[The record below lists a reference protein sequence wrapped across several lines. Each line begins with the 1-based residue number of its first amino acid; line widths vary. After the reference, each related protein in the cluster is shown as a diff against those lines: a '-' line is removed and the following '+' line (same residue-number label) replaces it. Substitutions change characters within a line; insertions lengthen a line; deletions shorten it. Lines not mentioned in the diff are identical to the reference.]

1 MKRKTDSVITLI
13 SSLLCAATVLSCAA
27 CSGGRRTS
35 ETDGAS
41 VSTSDADVRRPGD
54 DVVIRPDETDDE
66 TDAVTAPAES
76 DVLPIA
82 DETLDLDVKA
92 PQCFVFDTQS
102 GELIYMKGK
111 GEKLY
116 PASTTKLLTIM
127 YALTVLDPEML
138 VTPGDELSLVGEF
151 STIAYVKPNHTLSVE
166 MLIEGML
173 LPSGNDAAYV
183 PACAAGRK
191 LSDDPKGIPAVD
203 AVALFIDGMNEY
215 ANSIGMTGS
224 HFTCPDGYP
233 DEDHYSTVEDMAI
246 ISAIAVKNSIIK
258 KYARILV
265 DNVVYASQ
273 HTNKWTNS
281 NKLLDPSGEFYSPYA
296 TGLKTGSADNNY
308 SFIASADI
316 EGVTYIAGFFT
327 EEHPNDRFVDAL
339 TVIKALEDR
348 LP

>member
-27 CSGGRRTS
+27 CSRGGRTN
-35 ETDGAS
+35 ETDSAS
-41 VSTSDADVRRPGD
+41 VSTSDADVRQPGD

-76 DVLPIA
+76 DVLPLA

-183 PACAAGRK
+183 LAAAAGRLMSQK
-191 LSDDPKGIPAVD
+191 EAVSGVD
-203 AVALFIDGMNEY
+203 AVAVFVEGMNSY
-215 ANSIGMTGS
+215 AQSLGMKGS
-224 HFTCPDGYP
+224 HFMSPDGYFN
-233 DEDHYSTVEDMAI
+233 EDHYTTVEDMAI
-246 ISAIAVKNSIIK
+246 VASLAVHNPIIM
-258 KYARILV
+258 KYACV
-265 DNVVYASQ
+265 AKDNVTYASG
-273 HTNKWTNS
+273 HLNTWTNT
-281 NKLLDPSGEFYSPYA
+281 NRLIHKGDEYYSPYV
-296 TGLKTGSADNNY
+296 TGLKTGSVGEGNY
-308 SFIASADI
+308 SLVVSADI
-316 EGVTYIAGFFT
+316 NGKTYTFGLFSEQET
-327 EEHPNDRFVDAL
+327 NTRFDDAL
-339 TVIKALEDR
+339 YIIDKLKER
-348 LP
+348 

>member
-1 MKRKTDSVITLI
+1 MKQRTTAFAAA
-13 SSLLCAATVLSCAA
+13 LLALALVLSGCGIIGF
-27 CSGGRRTS
+27 GGGQGGGTTTAH
-35 ETDGAS
+35 E
-41 VSTSDADVRRPGD
+41 
-54 DVVIRPDETDDE
+54 
-66 TDAVTAPAES
+66 DAVTTPRVTEPPETEPLTTEPETTA
-76 DVLPIA
+76 DPIRFSK
-82 DETLDLDVKA
+82 EPLTLELTAK
-92 PQCFVFDTQS
+92 QSFVYNVNT
-102 GELIYMKGK
+102 GEFLYLTGR
-111 GEKLY
+111 GERIV
-116 PASTTKLLTIM
+116 PASTTKLLTIV
-127 YALTVLDPEML
+127 YALTLIDDPSEL
-138 VTPGDELSLVGEF
+138 VTPGDELSLVNEH
-151 STIAYVKPNHTLSVE
+151 SSLAYVRPNHTLTVE

-183 PACAAGRK
+183 LACAAGRK